1 MRYKVWTDFFPMCGR
16 CHRNNNEMLNKN
28 LLICP
33 DTSSRFKKKKTVT
46 KIFLLQPALE
56 FAYLYYKVSSKL
68 SVQVRNNWKQ

>member
-33 DTSSRFKKKKTVT
+33 DTSSRFKKKK
-46 KIFLLQPALE
+46 KNSD
-56 FAYLYYKVSSKL
+56 K
-68 SVQVRNNWKQ
+68 NNIIAACFGICIPVL